1 MGDATYSAPPSGS
14 GMKTAILAGAIVALL
29 AANVYLYLQ
38 LDRVRTDMAK
48 LRETVLTEITN
59 LRETSSVTNQTARR
73 HLDSLKEELEAAR
86 KQANSAA
93 SQAKAEALRHVDDL
107 GKQIQAEQQKQQQQ
121 VASELSE
128 VKQTAGTAN
137 TKIAE
142 VSGDVTSVKSQ
153 LGMTQAELQKTI
165 SDLKKVTGDLGVQS
179 GYVATNGKEI
189 AALKRL
195 GERNIFEFNLGKTK
209 QPQRVGD
216 IALLLKKTDPKRNK
230 YTIEVLADDKT
241 TEKKDRTVNEPVQF
255 YTLKA
260 KQPYEIV
267 VNSVKKDQIVGYLA
281 TPKDQVSR
289 N

>member
-1 MGDATYSAPPSGS
+1 MGDAPYSVQPSGS
-14 GMKTAILAGAIVALL
+14 GMKNAILAGAIVALL

-38 LDRVRTDMAK
+38 VDRIRTDMAK
-48 LRETVLTEITN
+48 LRESVLTEITN
-59 LRETSSVTNQTARR
+59 LRETSTVTNQTARR
-73 HLDSLKEELEAAR
+73 HLDSLKEELESTR
-86 KQANSAA
+86 RQANTMA
-93 SQAKAEALRHVDDL
+93 SQAKAEALKH
-107 GKQIQAEQQKQQQQ
+107 AEQLAQQIEAEQKKQNAQ
-121 VASELSE
+121 VASALSE
-128 VKQTAGTAN
+128 VKESAGTAN

-153 LGMTQAELQKTI
+153 LGMTQAELQKTVA
-165 SDLKKVTGDLGVQS
+165 DLKKVTGDLGVQS
-179 GYVATNGKEI
+179 GYIATNGKEI

-195 GERNIFEFNLGKTK
+195 GERNIFEFNLAKAK

-216 IALLLKKTDPKRNK
+216 ITLLLKKTDPKRNK
-230 YTIEVLADDKT
+230 YTIEVVADDKT

-255 YTLKA
+255 YVSKA

-267 VNSVKKDQIVGYLA
+267 VNSVKKDQIAGYLA

>member
-1 MGDATYSAPPSGS
+1 MGDASYSAPPGGS
-14 GMKTAILAGAIVALL
+14 GLKTAILGGAIVALL

-38 LDRVRTDMAK
+38 IERLRTDMAK
-48 LRETVLTEITN
+48 LHESIATELTN
-59 LRETSSVTNQTARR
+59 LKETSSVTNQTARR
-73 HLDSLKEELEAAR
+73 HLDALKEELANAR

-93 SQAKAEALRHVDDL
+93 TQAKAEAMKHVEEIA
-107 GKQIQAEQQKQQQQ
+107 KQIEQEQQKQNQQ

-128 VKQTAGTAN
+128 VKQSAGTAN
-137 TKIAE
+137 TKITE

-179 GYVATNGKEI
+179 GYVATNMKEL

-195 GERNIFEFNLGKTK
+195 GERNYVEFNLAKSK

-216 IALLLKKTDPKRNK
+216 ISILLKKADPKRNK
-230 YTIEVLADDKT
+230 YTIDVLADDKT
-241 TEKKDRTVNEPVQF
+241 TEKKDRTINEPVQF
-255 YTLKA
+255 YVAKA

-267 VNSVKKDQIVGYLA
+267 VNQVKKDQIVGYLA
-281 TPKDQVSR
+281 APKDQVAR

>member
-1 MGDATYSAPPSGS
+1 VADSGYAPPPSGS
-14 GMKTAILAGAIVALL
+14 GGMKTAILIGAVVAML

-38 LDRVRTDMAK
+38 LDRMRTEVAK

-59 LRETSSVTNQTARR
+59 LRETSSVTSQTARR
-73 HLDSLKEELEAAR
+73 HLDSLKDELANAR
-86 KQANSAA
+86 RQSSMAA
-93 SQAKAEALRHVDDL
+93 SQVKAEALKRAD
-107 GKQIQAEQQKQQQQ
+107 QIQAQIEAEQKKQQQQ
-121 VASELSE
+121 VASQLSE
-128 VKQTAGTAN
+128 VKQSAD

-165 SDLKKVTGDLGVQS
+165 SDLKQVTGDLGVQS
-179 GYVATNGKEI
+179 GYIATNGKEL

-195 GERNIFEFNLGKTK
+195 GERNYIEFNLAKAK

-216 IALLLKKTDPKRNK
+216 ISILLKKTDPKRNK

-241 TEKKDRTVNEPVQF
+241 TEKKDRTINEPVQF
-255 YTLKA
+255 YVAKA
-260 KQPYEIV
+260 RQPYEIV
-267 VNSVKKDQIVGYLA
+267 VNTVKKDQIVGYLA
-281 TPKDQVSR
+281 APKDQVAR